1 VIPLLERCTYLWRRW
16 AASCSA
22 PAVDDLPDDP
32 RTRRER
38 LFDELA
44 QLERGFAAEVADRQE
59 QAATIQ
65 DEIRQAEAGL
75 AVLRARL
82 SEVEHKNIERS
93 MAVGRRADGLRA
105 AIAELAPRALDTF
118 LAQLASELER
128 LRRIEPE
135 IRPDG
140 SDRDY
145 ALMKKS
151 PRFLSNAT
159 SIKRRVRA
167 LHAARARAEGLRVT
181 RLSSADILAEITRLE
196 RTLPAVKLEEVRGR
210 GALIMS

>member
-1 VIPLLERCTYLWRRW
+1 MTILQLWTGLWRRW
-16 AASCSA
+16 AASSPT
-22 PAVDDLPDDP
+22 PAVDEPPDDP
-32 RTRRER
+32 RTRRAR

-59 QAATIQ
+59 QEAAILA
-65 DEIRQAEAGL
+65 EIYHAEAGL

-93 MAVGRRADGLRA
+93 MAVGRRADQLRA
-105 AIAELAPRALDTF
+105 EIAEQAPRALTDF
-118 LAQLASELER
+118 LAQLAGELER

-135 IRPDG
+135 TRRDG

-159 SIKRRVRA
+159 SIQRRVRA
-167 LHAARARAEGLRVT
+167 LHAAHAQAETLRVAP
-181 RLSSADILAEITRLE
+181 LSDADLLAQIRRLE
-196 RTLPAVKLEEVRGR
+196 RTLPAIEMETVRGYA
-210 GALIMS
+210 ALLMS